1 MRGKARER
9 YTEISNILDQ
19 SDDLQITSAFCTCTC
34 TNVSIYVPV
43 VGCLFCMV
51 TFGFFFYSYGTF
63 YSAPKKSS
71 GAFRRENCFFI
82 MLRVN

>member
-51 TFGFFFYSYGTF
+51 TFGFFFIVT
-63 YSAPKKSS
+63 AH
-71 GAFRRENCFFI
+71 FI
-82 MLRVN
+82 QLLKNQAGRSVEKPVFLSCYE

>member
-19 SDDLQITSAFCTCTC
+19 SDDLQITSAFCTCT
-34 TNVSIYVPV
+34 NVSIYVPV

-51 TFGFFFYSYGTF
+51 TFGVG
-63 YSAPKKSS
+63 
-71 GAFRRENCFFI
+71 FFI
-82 MLRVN
+82 VTAHFIQLLKNQAGRSVEKTVFLSCYE

>member
-19 SDDLQITSAFCTCTC
+19 SDDLQMTTALCTC
-34 TNVSIYVPV
+34 TNVSFYVPV

-51 TFGFFFYSYGTF
+51 TFGVFFFYSYGTF

>member
-9 YTEISNILDQ
+9 YTEISDILDQ
-19 SDDLQITSAFCTCTC
+19 SDDLQITSAFCTC

-51 TFGFFFYSYGTF
+51 TFGVFFFIVTAHFIQLLKNQAGRSVEKTVF
-63 YSAPKKSS
+63 SS
-71 GAFRRENCFFI
+71 CYE
-82 MLRVN
+82 